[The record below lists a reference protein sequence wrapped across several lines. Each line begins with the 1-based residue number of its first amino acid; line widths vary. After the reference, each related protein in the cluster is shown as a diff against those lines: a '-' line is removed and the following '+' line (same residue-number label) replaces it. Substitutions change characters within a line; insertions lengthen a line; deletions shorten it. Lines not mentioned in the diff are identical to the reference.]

1 MNNNKNQRDKVRT
14 DNWFSVSTVIIS
26 TIGILAIGLT
36 AATMHPIQVQA
47 SPSGCPD
54 PGQCTCNAA
63 TGVMTD
69 HAMIDSN
76 GNLLP
81 GAQINNGCDGTGN

>member
-1 MNNNKNQRDKVRT
+1 MRRNKPDNKTIRT
-14 DNWFSVSTVIIS
+14 DQKFSVSMAIIS

-36 AATMHPIQVQA
+36 ATTMHVQA
-47 SPSGCPD
+47 SLSGCPD

-69 HAMIDSN
+69 HAMVDSN
-76 GNLLP
+76 GNVLP